1 MNAANALDALRQ
13 RPSLV
18 VMFVL
23 ALIFV
28 FVVPQ
33 VTELY
38 IINDLSVFAVM
49 ATLALSLALVWGFG
63 GILSLGQ
70 SVFFGIGA
78 YAYAIGIINVGE
90 STIPVVLGVILP
102 MAFAALLGYFMFYGR
117 ISDIYLAVI
126 TLTVSLIFYHLIVST
141 SDDYKIGKSSIG
153 GYNGIPG
160 LPPINL
166 PGDTAIRLG
175 FEGKYYL
182 SVIVMFLTYF
192 GIRWLLETRFGRVA
206 ISIRENEARTEL
218 IGYDA
223 RAYKLALYTV
233 AAGIAGL
240 AGVLYANWGGFI
252 SPVVFNIFFT
262 AQIIVW
268 VMVGGLGTLV
278 GPMLAA
284 VAIQYLVTEIG
295 AAATSEI
302 KAGLTILGLRLDL
315 KDFLDSNIALGAIFI
330 VFTLFIP
337 KGIVPFVR
345 ERFSNRR
352 AANRAAAES
361 ASAAE

>member
-1 MNAANALDALRQ
+1 MSVLAGLRE
-13 RPSLV
+13 RPGLI
-18 VMFVL
+18 VMFAI
-23 ALIFV
+23 ALVFL
-28 FVVPQ
+28 FVVPR

-38 IINDLSVFAVM
+38 IINDLTVFAVM
-49 ATLALSLALVWGFG
+49 ATLALSLALVWGYG

-70 SVFFGIGA
+70 SVFFGIGG
-78 YAYAIGIINVGE
+78 YVYAITVLNVGE
-90 STIPVVLGVILP
+90 STIPVLLSVLLP
-102 MAFAALLGYFMFYGR
+102 MLFAALLGYFMFYGR

-141 SDDYKIGKSSIG
+141 SGGQWRIGKSPIG

-160 LPPINL
+160 VPPINI
-166 PGDTAIRLG
+166 PGDAGARLS

-182 SVIVMFLTYF
+182 AITVMFLTYF
-192 GIRWLLETRFGRVA
+192 GVRWLLETRFGRVCV
-206 ISIRENEARTEL
+206 SIRENEGRTEL

-223 RAYKLALYTV
+223 RAYKLALYV
-233 AAGIAGL
+233 VGAGIAGL
-240 AGVLYANWGGFI
+240 AGALYASWGGFV

-284 VAIQYLVTEIG
+284 AAIQYLVTQLG

-302 KAGLTILGLRLDL
+302 KAALTIFGLRFEL
-315 KDFLDSNIALGAIFI
+315 KDFLDSNIVLGFIFI
-330 VFTLFIP
+330 IFTLFIP
-337 KGIVPFVR
+337 KGIVPYVR
-345 ERFSNRR
+345 DLLVSRRGERTGD
-352 AANRAAAES
+352 AAGR
-361 ASAAE
+361 SAAE

>member
-1 MNAANALDALRQ
+1 
-13 RPSLV
+13 
-18 VMFVL
+18 
-23 ALIFV
+23 
-28 FVVPQ
+28 
-33 VTELY
+33 
-38 IINDLSVFAVM
+38 
-49 ATLALSLALVWGFG
+49 
-63 GILSLGQ
+63 
-70 SVFFGIGA
+70 
-78 YAYAIGIINVGE
+78 
-90 STIPVVLGVILP
+90 
-102 MAFAALLGYFMFYGR
+102 MFYGR

-233 AAGIAGL
+233 GAG
-240 AGVLYANWGGFI
+240 NRW
-252 SPVVFNIFFT
+252 SRR
-262 AQIIVW
+262 
-268 VMVGGLGTLV
+268 
-278 GPMLAA
+278 
-284 VAIQYLVTEIG
+284 G
-295 AAATSEI
+295 A
-302 KAGLTILGLRLDL
+302 
-315 KDFLDSNIALGAIFI
+315 
-330 VFTLFIP
+330 
-337 KGIVPFVR
+337 VR
-345 ERFSNRR
+345 ELGRLHQPGRIQHILYR
-352 AANRAAAES
+352 ADHRPG
-361 ASAAE
+361 